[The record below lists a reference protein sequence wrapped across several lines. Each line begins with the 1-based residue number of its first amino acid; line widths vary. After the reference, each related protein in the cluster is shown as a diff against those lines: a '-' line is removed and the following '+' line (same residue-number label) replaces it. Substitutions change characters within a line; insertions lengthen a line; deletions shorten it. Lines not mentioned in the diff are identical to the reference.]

1 LPCDER
7 HGNLRSD
14 QCIGKREAILTT
26 EVHVQQG
33 GVEHGSIG
41 DLQCGGDG
49 ISSACHL
56 ALELGEP
63 VADEHCNQGL
73 VLYNKYPAS
82 SVHRLVWLLFMGL
95 GIFGSTICLIPERY
109 VQVANSFRGLIG
121 LIAPA
126 SGDLYG
132 KRLLIL
138 SRSSYVLL
146 LLGALGAVFLAFK
159 AADVQ
164 NWVQHSIDVRGE
176 ARQLVASVQDAI
188 IRERGLLLTGD
199 DRYLGDFQ
207 LHLQS
212 VTQRFN
218 ALRASIVDNPEQ
230 TLRLGPLEQPLHAL
244 ANTLEETVS
253 FARAGRQEE
262 AIEVVRSNR
271 VLGLSTEIS
280 EGIKQFIDA
289 EQRLLDKRQAEARW
303 LQQLL
308 LILIAGGL
316 VIATAMSFVLE
327 RATRHFIGNLQDRT
341 AELESEIKRRHETEE
356 TLRQAHKME
365 AVGQLTGGIAHD
377 FNNLLTIIIGNL
389 DTLKRH
395 LGKLSPDLSPA
406 DVAAI
411 VSRQVDVAMQAARNA
426 AKLTHRLLAFARRQP
441 LEPKPLDCNRLVS
454 GMSELLRR
462 TLGEVVD
469 MEVVLGGGLWSTFA
483 DPNQLENA
491 MLNLALNA
499 RHAMPNGG
507 RLTIETTNAY
517 LDEAYV
523 RRFGDLHAGQ
533 YVQISVADTGAGI
546 PADVL
551 DRVFEPFFTTK
562 GAEAGSGLGLA
573 MVHGFV
579 KQTGGHVRI
588 YSEVGHGTTVK
599 IYLPRLHEAEVVAA
613 YPAPTAENVS
623 PVAGARPDETIL
635 LVEDN
640 EGVREYAREV
650 LQELGYKIIEAGN
663 AADATRLVADGARID
678 LLFTDVVLPG
688 GVSGRE
694 LSDRLLKLRP
704 NLLVLFTTGYTRN
717 AIVHHGRLDPGVHLL
732 NKPYT
737 QQDLVRKVRELLDRR
752 KPTA

>member
-1 LPCDER
+1 
-7 HGNLRSD
+7 
-14 QCIGKREAILTT
+14 
-26 EVHVQQG
+26 
-33 GVEHGSIG
+33 
-41 DLQCGGDG
+41 
-49 ISSACHL
+49 
-56 ALELGEP
+56 
-63 VADEHCNQGL
+63 
-73 VLYNKYPAS
+73 
-82 SVHRLVWLLFMGL
+82 
-95 GIFGSTICLIPERY
+95 
-109 VQVANSFRGLIG
+109 
-121 LIAPA
+121 
-126 SGDLYG
+126 
-132 KRLLIL
+132 
-138 SRSSYVLL
+138 
-146 LLGALGAVFLAFK
+146 LGAIFLAFK

-164 NWVQHSIDVRGE
+164 GWVQHSIDVRGE
-176 ARQLVASVQDAI
+176 ARQLIASVQDSI

-207 LHLQS
+207 VHLRS
-212 VTQRFN
+212 VTERFA
-218 ALRASIVDNPEQ
+218 ALRASVADNPDQ
-230 TLRLGPLEQPLHAL
+230 AQRLAPLEEPLLVLQKTL
-244 ANTLEETVS
+244 AETVS
-253 FARAGRQEE
+253 LSRAGRQAE

-271 VLGLSTEIS
+271 VLDFSTAIS
-280 EGIKQFIDA
+280 EGIKQFIAA
-289 EQRLLDKRQAEARW
+289 EQRLLDQRQAEANW

-308 LILIAGGL
+308 LILIASGL
-316 VIATAMSFVLE
+316 ILAAAMSFILE
-327 RATRHFIGNLQDRT
+327 RATRHFIGNLQDRAT
-341 AELESEIKRRHETEE
+341 ELENEIKRRHETEE

-389 DTLKRH
+389 DTLMRQ
-395 LGKLSPDLSPA
+395 LGKLSPDRSVA
-406 DVAAI
+406 DVTAM
-411 VSRQVDVAMQAARNA
+411 VNRQVDVAMQASRNA

-441 LEPKPLDCNRLVS
+441 LEPKRLDCNRLIS

-491 MLNLALNA
+491 LLNLAVNA
-499 RHAMPNGG
+499 RHAMSNGG

-523 RRFGDLHAGQ
+523 RRFGDLQAGQ

-546 PADVL
+546 ASDVL

-579 KQTGGHVRI
+579 KQSGGHIRI

-599 IYLPRLHEAEVVAA
+599 IYLPRLHEVEVVAA
-613 YPAPTAENVS
+613 YPLPSAENS
-623 PVAGARPDETIL
+623 EPVAGARPDETIL

-650 LQELGYKIIEAGN
+650 LEELGYKIIEAGN
-663 AADATRLVADGARID
+663 AADALRLAADGARID

-694 LSDRLLKLRP
+694 LSDNLLKVRPDLR
-704 NLLVLFTTGYTRN
+704 VLFTTGYTRN

-737 QQDLVRKVRELLDRR
+737 QHDLVRKVRELLDGSG
-752 KPTA
+752 KLGV